1 MSTIIF
7 RKLCFG
13 YSGIDL
19 FTNLDLV
26 LDTHWRTALVGRNG
40 RGKTT
45 LLRLIAGELH
55 PEKGSLTRDCNP
67 RLFHR
72 TQNSP
77 SDATSESLFNVVL
90 DGIAPY
96 RAWEARM
103 DSLLQQN
110 SDAALKAYAEIQED
124 YVHHGGYE
132 IRAQLEKE
140 LTRVGLPSS
149 LWQRRFA
156 SLSGGERTRA
166 KTASLF
172 AANNSFAL
180 IDEPTN
186 HLDLKGRQQ
195 LAEYLCSQSGFL
207 LASHDRQLL
216 GHTTNHVLAL
226 NRSNVSLE
234 KGSYV
239 QWRERFL
246 QKQLSERAI
255 NEQLKAQ
262 IGDLERSARQR
273 RRGAEKKEAEKAPH
287 TDKGFI
293 GHRAARQMR
302 RARALERRVESN
314 IAERKTLLTNSEKRR
329 ALRLRPAVRRK
340 ILIQLSGLTL
350 QQSNRTL
357 LENFDL
363 QLESEERVAILG
375 SNGCG
380 KSTLLNELS
389 RITPPSVRFTRGYQT
404 PLWAVGSL
412 RQCLAERKYDEARF
426 CQVLGVLGVPGAVL
440 DQPMET
446 LSQGQLKKI
455 DLTRSFLDPV
465 DFLIWDE
472 PLNYLDIEARE
483 QVETVILK
491 DRPTLIFVEHDE
503 AFISQVATRTVNLE
517 DWVPK

>member
-239 QWRERFL
+239 QWR
-246 QKQLSERAI
+246 
-255 NEQLKAQ
+255 
-262 IGDLERSARQR
+262 
-273 RRGAEKKEAEKAPH
+273 
-287 TDKGFI
+287 
-293 GHRAARQMR
+293 
-302 RARALERRVESN
+302 
-314 IAERKTLLTNSEKRR
+314 
-329 ALRLRPAVRRK
+329 
-340 ILIQLSGLTL
+340 
-350 QQSNRTL
+350 
-357 LENFDL
+357 
-363 QLESEERVAILG
+363 
-375 SNGCG
+375 
-380 KSTLLNELS
+380 
-389 RITPPSVRFTRGYQT
+389 
-404 PLWAVGSL
+404 
-412 RQCLAERKYDEARF
+412 
-426 CQVLGVLGVPGAVL
+426 
-440 DQPMET
+440 
-446 LSQGQLKKI
+446 
-455 DLTRSFLDPV
+455 
-465 DFLIWDE
+465 
-472 PLNYLDIEARE
+472 
-483 QVETVILK
+483 
-491 DRPTLIFVEHDE
+491 
-503 AFISQVATRTVNLE
+503 
-517 DWVPK
+517 